1 MAPQGEDQTV
11 GTPPRIRLLEKSVA
25 ERIAAGEVI
34 ERPASVVKEL
44 LENALDAQASHISIE
59 LENAGKK
66 LIRVSDDGLGIHPE
80 DLKLALMSHA
90 TSKIVADEDLLA
102 IATLGFRGE
111 ALSSMAAV
119 SHLTLTSCP
128 RGQPGLGARVRA
140 SGGRIEDPVATGAP
154 EGTTVEVRDLFF
166 NVPARLKF
174 LKSES
179 TEWRHVS
186 EVVTRLALA
195 HPEVHFVLT
204 HNRRKSLELP
214 AADLRGRIAALFSPE
229 LASQCLAVEREHAYL
244 TLKAYLAPPQFA
256 RASSRMQYIFVNGR
270 WVDDRLLRHALADL
284 YQGVLPARRYPVAF
298 LFVWLPA
305 GEVDVNVH
313 PAKLHV
319 RFRRADRVYSLVRS
333 LLGEALRRA
342 PWEVSLETG
351 LPGSPT
357 SAGEAEA
364 PAAEG
369 GRSATRR
376 AIRRAVGEFLARK
389 AGVRPGGL
397 LPPPGREGPGRGPRR
412 PSEPGPPG
420 PAEPRG
426 PERPAARRA
435 MQVHGSYIVEETED
449 GLRIIDQHALHERI
463 LYEELRARITERG
476 VEVQHLLVPRVVE
489 VSRQEMALF
498 QEHRELFEQA
508 GLVVRPFGP
517 TALAVYGYPAVLSK
531 ADPEALLRGVLGDLE
546 EVGRSRGLG
555 EQLEEF
561 LRRLA
566 CHGAVRAGTVLS
578 PEEVE
583 ALLARRGDTEH
594 EYRCPHGRPTAL
606 VFTLE
611 DLERHFGRR

>member
-1 MAPQGEDQTV
+1 MAAQSDDLTG
-11 GTPPRIRLLEKSVA
+11 GGPPRIRLLEKAVA

-44 LENALDAQASHISIE
+44 LENALDAQASHISID

-66 LIRVSDDGLGIHPE
+66 LIRISDDGLGIRPE

-90 TSKIVADEDLLA
+90 TSKIVTDEELLTVT
-102 IATLGFRGE
+102 TLGFRGE
-111 ALSSMAAV
+111 ALSSVAAV

-128 RGQPGLGARVRA
+128 RGRPGIGARVRA
-140 SGGRIEDPVATGAP
+140 SGGRLEEPVPTGAP

-179 TEWRHVS
+179 TEWRHVTAA
-186 EVVTRLALA
+186 VTRAALA

-214 AADLRGRIAALFSPE
+214 AADLRGRIAALFSAE
-229 LASQCLAVEREHAYL
+229 LASRCLVVEREHAYL
-244 TLKAYLAPPQFA
+244 TLEAYLAPPQFA
-256 RASSRMQYIFVNGR
+256 RASGRMQYVFVNGR
-270 WVDDRLLRHALADL
+270 WVEDRLLRHALGDL

-298 LFVWLPA
+298 LFVQLPA

-313 PAKLHV
+313 PAKLYV

-333 LLGEALRRA
+333 LLGEALSRA
-342 PWEVSLETG
+342 PWEVQLQG
-351 LPGSPT
+351 VSPT
-357 SAGEAEA
+357 AR
-364 PAAEG
+364 PAAEPGEPEPEG
-369 GRSATRR
+369 GAPPGTRR
-376 AIRRAVGEFLARK
+376 AIRRAVGEFLARRR
-389 AGVRPGGL
+389 GESP
-397 LPPPGREGPGRGPRR
+397 PPPGRGLLKGVGPVAPQ
-412 PSEPGPPG
+412 PPPG
-420 PAEPRG
+420 GPSAGERAEPAR
-426 PERPAARRA
+426 AALARRA
-435 MQVHGSYIVEETED
+435 MQVHGSYIVEETEE
-449 GLRIIDQHALHERI
+449 GFRIIDQHALHERI
-463 LYEELRARITERG
+463 LYEELRARVG
-476 VEVQHLLVPRVVE
+476 GGGLEVQHLLVPRVLE
-489 VSRQEMALF
+489 VSRQEMARF
-498 QEHRELFEQA
+498 QEHRELFQQA

-517 TALAVYGYPAVLSK
+517 TALAVYGYPAVLVR
-531 ADPEALLRGVLGDLE
+531 ADPEDLVRGILGDLE

-555 EQLEEF
+555 GQLEEF

-578 PEEVE
+578 TEEVE
-583 ALLARRGDTEH
+583 ALLARRGDLDH

-611 DLERHFGRR
+611 ELERRFGRR